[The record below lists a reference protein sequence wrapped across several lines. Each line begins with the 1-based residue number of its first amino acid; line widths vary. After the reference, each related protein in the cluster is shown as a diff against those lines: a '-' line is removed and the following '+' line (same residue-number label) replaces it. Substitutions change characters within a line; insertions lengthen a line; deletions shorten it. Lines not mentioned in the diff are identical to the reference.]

1 MKKLIYLAL
10 HRRGLM
16 FVLFCFVAVVGY
28 YSWTQ
33 LAIDAYPDI
42 ADTTVQVVT
51 QVPGLAAEEIE
62 QQITIPIER
71 AVNGMPGLHVMRSKN
86 TFGLSTVI
94 LVFDDGV
101 NDYWAR
107 QRVQERLV
115 DVELPYGAVP
125 GLNPL
130 TSPIG
135 EIFRYVI
142 ESDSLDLRE
151 MTDLHKWVII
161 PRLKQVTGVADV
173 SNFGGITTQYQ
184 VEIDP
189 HKLEEYNLTL
199 GDVTDKVEKNNVNA
213 GGSVLSHGD
222 LSYVIR
228 GIGLVKDLKD
238 LGNVVLK
245 TENDVPVYLKDVGQ
259 LKYGTLER
267 KGVLGFY
274 DGKRNYS
281 EGVEGIVQM
290 LRGENPSKVLKDVH
304 QAVDELNNEILPKG
318 THVHAF
324 MDRTNL
330 VDTTLHTVSHTLLEG
345 MFLVVLVLIVF
356 LGSWRGALLVA
367 LTIPLSLLIAF
378 ILMHLTNIPANLL
391 SLGAIDFGILVDGAI
406 VMMETILKKRERHP
420 TEMLSEESLL
430 DRTIDVARPIFFSTL
445 IIMTAYLPLF
455 AFEHIESKLFTPMAY
470 TVGYALFGALL
481 VALILIPG
489 LAFMAYR
496 RPRKIYH
503 NRWLEKLSVIY
514 HGQLLKI
521 IDKHKLVLVTLS
533 AILVLAGGL
542 SWLVGKDFLP
552 PLDEG
557 SIWVQVQL
565 PSGISIEKS
574 KQMGE
579 DLRREISKFS
589 EVSYVMTQVG
599 RDDEGAEAFSLS
611 HIECAVGL
619 KPYNTWET
627 GRTKAELI
635 EAMNNALKKLPGYTV
650 SFSQPIIDMVMDQI
664 AGAHSDL
671 AIKVYG
677 DNITEARRIAED
689 VEGTIKTIPGAVDVA
704 IDQEPPLP
712 QLQIIANR
720 DRIAQYG
727 LNVSDVS
734 DMIELA
740 IGGKAISQIFVGSKS
755 YDVICRFN
763 EESRNT
769 PEKIGNLMLTS
780 GTGAKI
786 PLSQVADVKLTTGAS
801 TISREMNKRHLTIHV
816 NLRGVDLTTFL
827 QKANRAIAQHVKYD
841 HNAFHLKWAGQFENQ
856 NRAYSRLGIVV
867 PLALGIMLL
876 LLFAAL
882 GQFRQ
887 AALLMFVV
895 PLALFGGMLALNV
908 RGMTLNVSSAVGFI
922 ALIGVAIQNGV
933 LMISHINNLRKAGRP
948 LREAVIS
955 GTRHRFRPIL
965 MTATVAILGLLPASL
980 STGIGSDVQRPLA
993 TVIVYGLLFAT
1004 IITLYMLPVLYY
1016 MMEKRIEDRAKQSA
1030 SSSSPQNETL

>member
-1 MKKLIYLAL
+1 MKKIIYTAI

-16 FVLFCFVAVVGY
+16 FVLFLFLAVVGY
-28 YSWTQ
+28 YSWTR

-62 QQITIPIER
+62 QQISIPIER
-71 AVNGMPGLHVMRSKN
+71 AMNGMPGLNVMRSKN
-86 TFGLSTVI
+86 TFGLSTVV
-94 LVFDDGV
+94 LVFDDGID
-101 NDYWAR
+101 DYWAR

-115 DVELPYGAVP
+115 DVELPYDAVP

-130 TSPIG
+130 TSPTG
-135 EIFRYVI
+135 EIFRYVL
-142 ESDSLDLRE
+142 ESDQLDIRE
-151 MTDLHKWVII
+151 LTDLHKWVVI

-184 VEIDP
+184 IEVNP
-189 HKLEEYNLTL
+189 HKMEQYNVTL
-199 GDVTDKVEKNNVNA
+199 GDITEKIEKNNVNA
-213 GGSVLSHGD
+213 GGSMLSRGD

-238 LGNVVLK
+238 LGRIDIK
-245 TENDVPVYLKDVGQ
+245 TEDGVPVYLDDLGT
-259 LKYGTLER
+259 LKYGSLER

-274 DGKRNYS
+274 DGVRDYS
-281 EGVEGIVQM
+281 DGVEGIVQM
-290 LRGENPSKVLKDVH
+290 LRGENPSQVLEGVH
-304 QAVDELNNEILPKG
+304 QAVDELNNETLPKG
-318 THVHAF
+318 TRLHVF

-330 VDTTLHTVSHTLLEG
+330 VDTTLHTVSHTLFEG
-345 MFLVVLVLIVF
+345 MVLVVLVLILF

-378 ILMHLTNIPANLL
+378 ILMQLTDIPANLL

-420 TEMLSEESLL
+420 DEILTEDSILRRATE
-430 DRTIDVARPIFFSTL
+430 VARPIFFSTL
-445 IIMTAYLPLF
+445 IIITAYLPLF
-455 AFEHIESKLFTPMAY
+455 AFEHIEKKLFTPMAY
-470 TVGYALFGALL
+470 TVGYALLGALA
-481 VALILIPG
+481 VALFLIPG
-489 LAFMAYR
+489 LAFYAYYK
-496 RPRKIYH
+496 PRKIYH
-503 NRWLEKLSVIY
+503 NRWLEKLGEIY
-514 HGQLLKI
+514 NRQIIALLEKP
-521 IDKHKLVLVTLS
+521 KRVLLPLFL
-533 AILVLAGGL
+533 ILVAAGVL
-542 SWLVGKDFLP
+542 SYTVGKDFLP

-557 SIWVQVQL
+557 AIWVQVQL
-565 PSGISIEKS
+565 PPGISIEKS
-574 KQMGE
+574 KAMGAE
-579 DLRREISKFS
+579 LRKTLKQFD

-611 HIECAVGL
+611 HIECGVGL
-619 KPYNTWET
+619 KPYDTWKF
-627 GRTKAELI
+627 GKTKADLI
-635 EAMNNALKKLPGYTV
+635 EEMSEKLLTMPGYTV

-677 DNITEARRIAED
+677 DDITDTRHIAD
-689 VEGTIKTIPGAVDVA
+689 KVVNVLRTIPGAADVA

-712 QLQIIANR
+712 QLQIIADR

-727 LNVSDVS
+727 LNFSDVA

-755 YDVICRFN
+755 YDVICRFDDA
-763 EESRNT
+763 SRNS
-769 PEKIGNLMLTS
+769 PESIGKLLLMN
-780 GTGAKI
+780 GAGAKV
-786 PLSQVADVKLTTGAS
+786 PLSQVADVKMTTGAS

-816 NLRGVDLTTFL
+816 NLRGVDLTEFL
-827 QKANRAIAQHVKYD
+827 NKANRLIDRDIDYNHDTV
-841 HNAFHLKWAGQFENQ
+841 HLQWAGQFENQ
-856 NRAYSRLGIVV
+856 HRAYNRLAAVV

-876 LLFAAL
+876 LLFAAC
-882 GQFRQ
+882 GKFRQ
-887 AALLMFVV
+887 AALMMCVV

-933 LMISHINNLRKAGRP
+933 IMISHINNLRSRDRGFKQSIITGAK
-948 LREAVIS
+948 
-955 GTRHRFRPIL
+955 HRFRPIL
-965 MTATVAILGLLPASL
+965 MTATVAVLGLLPASL

-1004 IITLYMLPVLYY
+1004 VITLYVLPALYY
-1016 MMEKRIEDRAKQSA
+1016 LVEKHYLDEEIV
-1030 SSSSPQNETL
+1030 SSDVKNTNV

>member
-1 MKKLIYLAL
+1 MKKIIYTAI

-16 FVLFCFVAVVGY
+16 FVLFLFLAVVGY
-28 YSWTQ
+28 YSWTR

-62 QQITIPIER
+62 QQISIPIER
-71 AVNGMPGLHVMRSKN
+71 AMNGMPGLNVMRSKN
-86 TFGLSTVI
+86 TFGLSTVV
-94 LVFDDGV
+94 LVFDDGID
-101 NDYWAR
+101 DYWAR

-115 DVELPYGAVP
+115 DVELPYDAVP

-130 TSPIG
+130 TSPTG
-135 EIFRYVI
+135 EIFRYVL
-142 ESDSLDLRE
+142 ESDQLDIRE
-151 MTDLHKWVII
+151 LTDLHKWVVI

-184 VEIDP
+184 IEVNP
-189 HKLEEYNLTL
+189 HKMEQYNVTL
-199 GDVTDKVEKNNVNA
+199 GDITEKIEKNNVNA
-213 GGSVLSHGD
+213 GGSMLSRGD

-238 LGNVVLK
+238 LGRIVIK
-245 TENDVPVYLKDVGQ
+245 TENGVPVYLDDLGT
-259 LKYGTLER
+259 LKYGSLER

-274 DGKRNYS
+274 DGVRDYS
-281 EGVEGIVQM
+281 DGVEGIVQM
-290 LRGENPSKVLKDVH
+290 LRGENPSQVLGGVH
-304 QAVDELNNEILPKG
+304 QAVDELNNETLPKG
-318 THVHAF
+318 TRLHVF

-330 VDTTLHTVSHTLLEG
+330 VDTTLHTVSHTLFEG
-345 MFLVVLVLIVF
+345 MVLVVLVLILF

-378 ILMHLTNIPANLL
+378 ILMQLTDIPANLL

-420 TEMLSEESLL
+420 DEILTEDSILRRATE
-430 DRTIDVARPIFFSTL
+430 VARPIFFSTL
-445 IIMTAYLPLF
+445 IIITAYLPLF
-455 AFEHIESKLFTPMAY
+455 AFEHIEKKLFTPMAY
-470 TVGYALFGALL
+470 TVGYALLGALA
-481 VALILIPG
+481 VALFLIPG
-489 LAFMAYR
+489 LAFYAYYK
-496 RPRKIYH
+496 PRKIYH
-503 NRWLEKLSVIY
+503 NRWLEKLGEIY
-514 HGQLLKI
+514 NRQIIALLEKP
-521 IDKHKLVLVTLS
+521 KRVLLPLFL
-533 AILVLAGGL
+533 ILVAAGVL
-542 SWLVGKDFLP
+542 SYTVGKDFLP

-557 SIWVQVQL
+557 AIWVQVQL
-565 PSGISIEKS
+565 PPGISIEKS
-574 KQMGE
+574 KAMGAE
-579 DLRREISKFS
+579 LRKTLKQFD

-611 HIECAVGL
+611 HIECGVGL
-619 KPYNTWET
+619 KPYDTWKF
-627 GRTKAELI
+627 GKTKADLI
-635 EAMNNALKKLPGYTV
+635 EEMSEKLLTMPGYTV
-650 SFSQPIIDMVMDQI
+650 SLSQPIIDMVMDQI

-677 DNITEARRIAED
+677 DDIAD
-689 VEGTIKTIPGAVDVA
+689 TRHIADKVVNVLRTIPGAADVA

-712 QLQIIANR
+712 QLQIIADR

-727 LNVSDVS
+727 LNFSDVA

-755 YDVICRFN
+755 YDVICRFDDA
-763 EESRNT
+763 SRNS
-769 PEKIGNLMLTS
+769 PESIGNLLLTN
-780 GTGAKI
+780 GAGAKI
-786 PLSQVADVKLTTGAS
+786 PLSQVAEVKMTTGAS

-816 NLRGVDLTTFL
+816 NLRGVDLTEFL
-827 QKANRAIAQHVKYD
+827 NKANRLIDRDIDYNHDTV
-841 HNAFHLKWAGQFENQ
+841 HLQWAGQFENQ
-856 NRAYSRLGIVV
+856 HRAYNRLAAVV

-876 LLFAAL
+876 LLFAAC
-882 GQFRQ
+882 GKFRQ
-887 AALLMFVV
+887 AALMMCVV

-933 LMISHINNLRKAGRP
+933 IMISHINNLRSRDRGFKQSIITGAK
-948 LREAVIS
+948 
-955 GTRHRFRPIL
+955 HRFRPIL
-965 MTATVAILGLLPASL
+965 MTATVAVLGLLPASL

-1004 IITLYMLPVLYY
+1004 VITLYVLPALYY
-1016 MMEKRIEDRAKQSA
+1016 LVEKHYLDEEIV
-1030 SSSSPQNETL
+1030 SSDVKNTNV

>member
-1 MKKLIYLAL
+1 MKKIIYTAI

-16 FVLFCFVAVVGY
+16 FVLFLFLAVVGY
-28 YSWTQ
+28 YSWTR

-62 QQITIPIER
+62 QQISIPIER
-71 AVNGMPGLHVMRSKN
+71 AMNGMPGLNVMRSKN
-86 TFGLSTVI
+86 TFGLSTVV
-94 LVFDDGV
+94 LVFDDGID
-101 NDYWAR
+101 DYWAR

-115 DVELPYGAVP
+115 DVELPYDAVP

-130 TSPIG
+130 TSPTG
-135 EIFRYVI
+135 EIFRYVL
-142 ESDSLDLRE
+142 ESDQLDIRE
-151 MTDLHKWVII
+151 LTDLHKWVVI

-184 VEIDP
+184 IEVNP
-189 HKLEEYNLTL
+189 HKMEQYNVTL
-199 GDVTDKVEKNNVNA
+199 GDITEKIEKNNVNA
-213 GGSVLSHGD
+213 GGSMLSRGD

-238 LGNVVLK
+238 LGRIVIK
-245 TENDVPVYLKDVGQ
+245 TENGVPVYLDDLGT
-259 LKYGTLER
+259 LKYGSLER

-274 DGKRNYS
+274 DGVRDYS
-281 EGVEGIVQM
+281 DGVEWIVQM
-290 LRGENPSKVLKDVH
+290 LRGENPSQVLEGVH
-304 QAVDELNNEILPKG
+304 QAVDELNNETLPKG
-318 THVHAF
+318 TRLHVF

-330 VDTTLHTVSHTLLEG
+330 VDTTLHTVSHTLFEG
-345 MFLVVLVLIVF
+345 MVLVVLVLILF

-378 ILMHLTNIPANLL
+378 ILMQLTDIPANLL

-420 TEMLSEESLL
+420 DEILTEDSILRRATE
-430 DRTIDVARPIFFSTL
+430 VARPIFFSTL
-445 IIMTAYLPLF
+445 IIITAYLPLF
-455 AFEHIESKLFTPMAY
+455 AFEHIEKKLFTPMAY
-470 TVGYALFGALL
+470 TVGYALLGALA
-481 VALILIPG
+481 VALFLIPG
-489 LAFMAYR
+489 LAFYAYYK
-496 RPRKIYH
+496 PRKIYH
-503 NRWLEKLSVIY
+503 NRWLEKLGEIY
-514 HGQLLKI
+514 NRQIIALLEKP
-521 IDKHKLVLVTLS
+521 KRVLLPLFL
-533 AILVLAGGL
+533 ILVAAGVL
-542 SWLVGKDFLP
+542 SYTVGKDFLP

-557 SIWVQVQL
+557 AIWVQVQL
-565 PSGISIEKS
+565 PPGISIEKS
-574 KQMGE
+574 KAMGAE
-579 DLRREISKFS
+579 LRKTLKQFD

-611 HIECAVGL
+611 HIECGVGL
-619 KPYNTWET
+619 KPYDTWKF
-627 GRTKAELI
+627 GKTKADLI
-635 EAMNNALKKLPGYTV
+635 EEMSEKLLTMPGYTV

-677 DNITEARRIAED
+677 DDIAD
-689 VEGTIKTIPGAVDVA
+689 TRHIADKVVNVLRMIPGAADVA

-712 QLQIIANR
+712 QLQIIADR

-727 LNVSDVS
+727 LNFSDVA

-755 YDVICRFN
+755 YDVICRFDDA
-763 EESRNT
+763 SRNS
-769 PEKIGNLMLTS
+769 PESIGNLLLTN
-780 GTGAKI
+780 GAGATI
-786 PLSQVADVKLTTGAS
+786 PLSQVAEVKMTTGAS

-816 NLRGVDLTTFL
+816 NLRGVDLTEFL
-827 QKANRAIAQHVKYD
+827 NKANRLIDRDVDYNHDTV
-841 HNAFHLKWAGQFENQ
+841 HLQWAGQFENQ
-856 NRAYSRLGIVV
+856 HRAYNRLAAVV

-876 LLFAAL
+876 LLFAAC
-882 GQFRQ
+882 GKFRQ
-887 AALLMFVV
+887 AALMMCVV

-933 LMISHINNLRKAGRP
+933 IMISHINNLRSRDRGFKQSIITGAK
-948 LREAVIS
+948 
-955 GTRHRFRPIL
+955 HRFRPIL
-965 MTATVAILGLLPASL
+965 MTATVAVLGLLPASL

-1004 IITLYMLPVLYY
+1004 VITLYVLPALYY
-1016 MMEKRIEDRAKQSA
+1016 LVEKHYLDEEIV
-1030 SSSSPQNETL
+1030 SSDVKNTNV